1 MPQPSTVIRLDDLLK
16 LEGVAGT
23 GGHAKMIIQNGQ
35 VSVNGQLETRRRRQ
49 LCAGD
54 CVHVENE
61 SETVEIVV
69 HERHASG

>member
-16 LEGVAGT
+16 VEGIAGT
-23 GGHAKMIIQNGQ
+23 GGHAKMIIQSGH
-35 VSVNGQLETRRRRQ
+35 VTVNGQPETRRRRQ

-54 CVHVENE
+54 RVQVEND
-61 SETVEIVV
+61 SGTIEILV